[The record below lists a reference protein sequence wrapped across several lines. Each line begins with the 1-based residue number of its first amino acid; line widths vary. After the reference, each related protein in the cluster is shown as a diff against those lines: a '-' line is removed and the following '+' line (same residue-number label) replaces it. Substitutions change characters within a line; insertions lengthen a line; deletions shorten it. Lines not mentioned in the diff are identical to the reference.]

1 MEICGMLKVFK
12 PSRQG
17 LRPGTESHELSPDLT
32 REGSWLEASHY
43 PVT

>member
-1 MEICGMLKVFK
+1 METCVMLKVFK

-17 LRPGTESHELSPDLT
+17 LRPGTEPDELRPDLI
-32 REGSWLEASHY
+32 REGSWLEASHH